1 MSEKARIQQSNQRK
15 TKDPASHARQLAEIT
30 MKNLLC
36 PLFLGALLAAGC
48 ATPKPELSVQNPKA
62 ELSGLKTFYVSRDD
76 EAKPQDEHHSQTL
89 GAVQVAL
96 TGHGLPATS
105 GLLSA
110 MPADTGCKVMIHDHW
125 FWDLQWY
132 LLSLDMKFYDAHS
145 GQLLASGFCRR
156 AAPAIRRS
164 PEFMANELVEAILS
178 TCGGTTNH

>member
-1 MSEKARIQQSNQRK
+1 MEK
-15 TKDPASHARQLAEIT
+15 LF
-30 MKNLLC
+30 C
-36 PLFLGALLAAGC
+36 PLLMAAWLTAGC
-48 ATPKPELSVQNPKA
+48 ATPKPEISTQSPRA
-62 ELSGLKTFYVSRDD
+62 DLSGLKTFYVSRDD
-76 EAKPQDEHHSQTL
+76 EAKAQDEKHLRGLH
-89 GAVQVAL
+89 AVQEAL
-96 TGHGLPATS
+96 TGHGMPATS

-110 MPADTGCKVMIHDHW
+110 MPVDTGCKVMIHDHW

-178 TCGGTTNH
+178 TCGGTTNR